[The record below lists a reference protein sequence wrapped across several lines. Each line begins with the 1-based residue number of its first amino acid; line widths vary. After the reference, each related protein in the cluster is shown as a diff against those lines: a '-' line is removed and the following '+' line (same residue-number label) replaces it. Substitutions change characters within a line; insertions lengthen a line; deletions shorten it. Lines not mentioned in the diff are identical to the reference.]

1 MSEDNPAVEMKA
13 DLENLYREESYT
25 DLKVAQIRRLI
36 PVKADGSSDDARSEV
51 YVGET
56 QLMSPRG
63 PVPIHCPIEASS
75 LEDAFDKFP
84 DAVNVAVERLIEEA
98 KEIQRQEASRI
109 VVPGMGGA
117 GDLGGGGPGGK
128 ITLR

>member
-1 MSEDNPAVEMKA
+1 MSEDNPAIEMSA

-36 PVKADGSSDDARSEV
+36 PVKSDGSPDDARSEV

-75 LEDAFDKFP
+75 LQDAFEKFP
-84 DAVNVAVERLIEEA
+84 DAVNAAVERLIEEA
-98 KEIQRQEASRI
+98 KEIQRQESSRI
-109 VVPGMGGA
+109 VVPGMGG

-128 ITLR
+128 ISLR